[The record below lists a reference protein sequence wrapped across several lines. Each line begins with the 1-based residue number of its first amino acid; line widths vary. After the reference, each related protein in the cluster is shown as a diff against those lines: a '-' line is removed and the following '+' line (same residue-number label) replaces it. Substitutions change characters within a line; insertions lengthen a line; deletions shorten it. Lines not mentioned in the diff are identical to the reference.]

1 MVFGCNAVTSHFNA
15 PFSACVCVCVASV
28 HAHVNVQYVCVC
40 VGVYKGLTA
49 QVY

>member
-1 MVFGCNAVTSHFNA
+1 MQGCSVVTSHFNA
-15 PFSACVCVCVASV
+15 PFFVCVASV

-40 VGVYKGLTA
+40 VYVCVYRGLTA